1 MNRRFNSILV
11 AWACIMSAAWAE
23 QVAAQEE
30 WNRQL
35 AAARKEGKAVL
46 GTEIGVPAFRQE
58 IVGAFAKRF
67 GFDLELRLVGG
78 AELSAVAGRECAAG
92 RPSIDVLLGG
102 NRELITLLPKGCLAP
117 IKPALIL
124 PEVTNPKNWRG
135 GYLKFNDPEEKYV
148 LQTAEF
154 ASFGRVL
161 INTDHVK
168 PQEITSVKDLLKP
181 EYRGKIAG
189 YDPRNPGAGQATA
202 TYLLMVF
209 GEELIRK
216 LYVEQKIT
224 YTTDHRQLAEW
235 VARGTY
241 PIGLAAQERGFDRFL
256 DEGLPLKVYNS
267 LSDAPGYLIGGSSVI
282 KLVKGAPHPGGAMV
296 LVNWFASKE
305 GQEIYSR
312 TVLQPSRR
320 VDVTVKEI
328 PDYHIPK
335 PGVNYQDT
343 YSYDFYVNKRPEVT
357 KLLLK
362 LLGR

>member
-1 MNRRFNSILV
+1 MNHRFTSVVI
-11 AWACIMSAAWAE
+11 AWVYLISAAA
-23 QVAAQEE
+23 VGRAASQDD
-30 WNRQL
+30 WSRLIDSARQ
-35 AAARKEGKAVL
+35 EGKVVF

-58 IVGAFAKRF
+58 IVSAFSKRF
-67 GFDLELRLVGG
+67 GFDLELRLVGT
-78 AELSAVAGRECAAG
+78 AELSAITGRECAAG

-117 IKPALIL
+117 LKPALVL
-124 PEVTNPKNWRG
+124 PEVSDPKNWRG
-135 GYLKFNDPEEKYV
+135 GFLKFNDPEEKYV

-161 INTDHVK
+161 INTDQVK
-168 PQEITSVKDLLKP
+168 PQEITSIQDLLKP
-181 EYRGKIAG
+181 QYRGRMAG
-189 YDPRNPGAGQATA
+189 YDPRNSGAGQATA

-209 GEELIRK
+209 GEELVRK
-216 LYVEQKIT
+216 LYVEQKIV
-224 YTTDHRQLAEW
+224 YTRDHRQLAEW

-256 DEGLPLKVYNS
+256 NERFPLKVYNS

-282 KLVKGAPHPGGAMV
+282 KIVKDAPHPAGAGV

-320 VDVTVKEI
+320 IDVSVKEI
-328 PDYHIPK
+328 PEYFLPK
-335 PGVNYQDT
+335 PGVNYEDN